1 MKYKYEISI
10 IIPYFNIAKE
20 LDKCLASLYLQ
31 TIPKNKFEIIVVND
45 GSNIYPKKKL
55 YDKSLI

>member
-45 GSNIYPKKKL
+45 GSNISPKK
-55 YDKSLI
+55 II